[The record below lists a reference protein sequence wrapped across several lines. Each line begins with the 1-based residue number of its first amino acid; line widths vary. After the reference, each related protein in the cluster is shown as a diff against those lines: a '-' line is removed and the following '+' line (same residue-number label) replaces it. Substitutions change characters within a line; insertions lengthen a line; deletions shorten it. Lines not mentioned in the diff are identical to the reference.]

1 MVTIR
6 PGDIS
11 SKGRIER
18 PPVTERPIP
27 PYVPD
32 RDLTVYREGIRWTF
46 SDGKIRLDG
55 HDVNRLMNENPQDVA
70 YWMGVAEGLNEY
82 RKRIAAAAR
91 SVDQFARF
99 EAVIEALLGKI
110 LGRLK
115 KIYDQKMSGLSWT
128 LENGQLILN
137 GINIR
142 SFLALYRL
150 RKTDKARKFLRGL
163 RGKLSVLLENRR
175 ESPDYERIRDL
186 VEELHRE
193 IEEELAHAHSQDDE
207 APRASR
213 RLLPHRARDS

>member
-1 MVTIR
+1 MR
-6 PGDIS
+6 PRDIS

-18 PPVTERPIP
+18 PPISIGERPVRP
-27 PYVPD
+27 FVPD
-32 RDLTVYREGIRWTF
+32 RDLTVYRDGLRWTF
-46 SDGKIRLDG
+46 SEGKVCLNG
-55 HDVNRLMNENPQDVA
+55 HDVNRLINENPQDVS
-70 YWMGVAEGLNEY
+70 YWMGLAEGLYEY
-82 RKRIAAAAR
+82 RKRVSAAVR
-91 SVDQFARF
+91 QVDQFARF

-115 KIYDQKMSGLSWT
+115 KVYDQKMSGLSWS

-150 RKTDKARKFLRGL
+150 RKTDKAKRFLKGL

-186 VEELHRE
+186 VEELHQE
-193 IEEELAHAHSQDDE
+193 INEELSADSE
-207 APRASR
+207 APHSSR
-213 RLLPHRARDS
+213 RLLPERTRGS